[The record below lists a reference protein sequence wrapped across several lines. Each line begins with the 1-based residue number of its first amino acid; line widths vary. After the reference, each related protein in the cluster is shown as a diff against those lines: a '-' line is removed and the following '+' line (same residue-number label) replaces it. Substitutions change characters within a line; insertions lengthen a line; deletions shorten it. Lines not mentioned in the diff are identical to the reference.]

1 MCRRPTKF
9 EQVRNYL
16 DGIAGPYGQTE
27 QEKKP
32 MKLGMFMMPLHPP
45 EKSRT
50 QSFDEDIE
58 VVVAAEVM
66 GFTEVWVGQHH
77 TLAWEPLPSNDI
89 FIASV
94 IPRTSKI
101 RLGPG
106 VTIMPQ
112 HHPANVA
119 VRLAMLDHLSR
130 GLGTLRPARWQDP
143 GIDDRGGHR
152 YGAQTLAGHS
162 AL

>member
-1 MCRRPTKF
+1 
-9 EQVRNYL
+9 
-16 DGIAGPYGQTE
+16 
-27 QEKKP
+27 

-50 QSFDEDIE
+50 QGFDEDIE
-58 VVVAAEVM
+58 VVVRGEEM

-119 VRLAMLDHLSR
+119 VRLAMLDHLSGAAAMR
-130 GLGTLRPARWQDP
+130 LWSGRRAHRLGTLRPARWQDP

-152 YGAQTLAGHS
+152 YGAKTLAGHS